1 MRSRAAASSIASGS
15 PSSRRQISTM
25 DATFSSVTA
34 KPGRTAAA
42 RSRSNCTDGYAKASA
57 AETSAAGRRSGGTGR
72 SASPRMPSGSREV
85 ASTRSRGHRASSS
98 SASRAAASM
107 TCSQLSSTRSVS
119 ASANTSTSRPTV
131 SRGLTSSMRVSRP
144 RRPDGVEHRPGHVGG
159 VGDRRQL
166 DQPDAA
172 ADALGEPGRGDRG
185 EPGLARAARADQG
198 DQPVLGELLGDLAQL
213 LVATDETG
221 ERGAQVAEAG
231 RRRFGLAA
239 QHRQVGG
246 AQLGGRVGAE
256 LVGQAA
262 AERLVGR
269 ERLGRP
275 PGRGERLEPQRA
287 EAFPQRVVAGEL
299 FELGDQGGRPAETQ
313 LRLDPVFDGGQPQLV
328 EAGRGGDRVAG
339 LARVGVRRS
348 APERE
353 PVPQGVGRGLRVAGA
368 QRVPAG
374 AGELLEALGVDRRRR
389 RAGSRPVRR
398 PTRAPGTVRRRRE
411 TKVWTALPWSAGG
424 RVGPEGVDERVDA
437 DHPAG
442 VGGQPGQQRAQPRP
456 ADLDGGV
463 VNRHLE
469 RAEDPHLH
477 GSTLSPARIRSL

>member
-1 MRSRAAASSIASGS
+1 M
-15 PSSRRQISTM
+15 
-25 DATFSSVTA
+25 
-34 KPGRTAAA
+34 
-42 RSRSNCTDGYAKASA
+42 
-57 AETSAAGRRSGGTGR
+57 
-72 SASPRMPSGSREV
+72 
-85 ASTRSRGHRASSS
+85 
-98 SASRAAASM
+98 
-107 TCSQLSSTRSVS
+107 
-119 ASANTSTSRPTV
+119 
-131 SRGLTSSMRVSRP
+131 
-144 RRPDGVEHRPGHVGG
+144 
-159 VGDRRQL
+159 
-166 DQPDAA
+166 
-172 ADALGEPGRGDRG
+172 
-185 EPGLARAARADQG
+185 
-198 DQPVLGELLGDLAQL
+198 
-213 LVATDETG
+213 
-221 ERGAQVAEAG
+221 
-231 RRRFGLAA
+231 
-239 QHRQVGG
+239 GG

-313 LRLDPVFDGGQPQLV
+313 LRLDAVFGGGQPQLV

-353 PVPQGVGRGLRVAGA
+353 PVPQGVGGGLRVAGA

-374 AGELLEALGVDRRRR
+374 AGELLEALGVDLGAVEPVAALCGDH
-389 RAGSRPVRR
+389 AGAGNGAAQAGDQGLHGVALVRR
-398 PTRAPGTVRRRRE
+398 GT
-411 TKVWTALPWSAGG
+411 
-424 RVGPEGVDERVDA
+424 VGPEGVDERVDA

-442 VGGQPGQQRAQPRP
+442 VGGQPGQERAQPRP

>member
-1 MRSRAAASSIASGS
+1 
-15 PSSRRQISTM
+15 
-25 DATFSSVTA
+25 
-34 KPGRTAAA
+34 
-42 RSRSNCTDGYAKASA
+42 
-57 AETSAAGRRSGGTGR
+57 
-72 SASPRMPSGSREV
+72 
-85 ASTRSRGHRASSS
+85 
-98 SASRAAASM
+98 M
-107 TCSQLSSTRSVS
+107 TCSQLSSTSSVS
-119 ASANTSTSRPTV
+119 AVGEHVDQPADRVARLDVLHAASRD
-131 SRGLTSSMRVSRP
+131 RA
-144 RRPDGVEHRPGHVGG
+144 RPDGVEHRPGHVGG

-166 DQPDAA
+166 DQPGAA

-213 LVATDETG
+213 LVATDETA

-256 LVGQAA
+256 LVGEPA

-299 FELGDQGGRPAETQ
+299 FELGDQGRAPGRDPAPPRRGPRWRPAAA
-313 LRLDPVFDGGQPQLV
+313 R
-328 EAGRGGDRVAG
+328 RGGPRRRPRSGPRPASAYADPRQSASPSRRVSAAVCG
-339 LARVGVRRS
+339 SPARS
-348 APERE
+348 ASRPARASSSKRWASTVGAVE
-353 PVPQGVGRGLRVAGA
+353 PVAALCGDH
-368 QRVPAG
+368 AG
-374 AGELLEALGVDRRRR
+374 AGNGAAQAGDQGLDGVAL
-389 RAGSRPVRR
+389 VRR
-398 PTRAPGTVRRRRE
+398 GT
-411 TKVWTALPWSAGG
+411 
-424 RVGPEGVDERVDA
+424 VGPEGVDERVDA

-442 VGGQPGQQRAQPRP
+442 VGGEPGQERAQPRP

-477 GSTLSPARIRSL
+477 GSTLSPARIRSR